1 MLAKHLPQYRHAKGE
16 VETEHPFHQDCL
28 STYRS
33 QRNLQILLCGQRVV
47 SIDNGLHNGLCL
59 PFGEASITQ
68 TNDGLMCIHSADC
81 SRLTHE
87 PQRAYAKIRRGDLIE
102 IPCLS
107 AGEDVKLTHEPQ
119 LAYAKTRRGDL
130 IEIPCLSAGE
140 DVIACQ

>member
-107 AGEDVKLTHEPQ
+107 AGEDV
-119 LAYAKTRRGDL
+119 
-130 IEIPCLSAGE
+130 
-140 DVIACQ
+140 IACQ